1 MSRVNEPDVT
11 LYTRANC
18 PLCDKAKDAILA
30 SGAAVQITEVD
41 IDADPELRARYTD
54 DVPVVHVRGSE
65 VFRHRVD
72 PELFAQYVRAGL
84 CGWRIADGHHLEKSY
99 DFADFAAA
107 LAFTNR
113 VGALAEKQNHHP
125 DIHLAWGK
133 VRLTLWSHDVDR
145 LTARDFT
152 LAAQIDMAS

>member
-1 MSRVNEPDVT
+1 VNEPDVT

-41 IDADPELRARYTD
+41 VDTDPELRIRYTN
-54 DVPVVHVRGSE
+54 DVPVVHIRGAE

-72 PELFAQYVRAGL
+72 ADLFARYVRAGL
-84 CGWRIADGHHLEKSY
+84 CGWRVVDGHHLEKSY
-99 DFADFAAA
+99 VFSDFATA

-113 VGALAEKQNHHP
+113 VGAIAETQNHHP
-125 DIHLAWGK
+125 DVYLTWGS
-133 VRLTLWSHDVDR
+133 VRLTVWSHDVDR
-145 LTARDFT
+145 LTSRDFA
-152 LAAQIDMAS
+152 LAARIDMAS

>member
-1 MSRVNEPDVT
+1 VNEPDVT

-18 PLCDKAKDAILA
+18 PLCDKAKDAIFA

-41 IDADPELRARYTD
+41 IDSDPELQTRYND

-72 PELFAQYVRAGL
+72 ADLFARYVREGL
-84 CGWRIADGHHLEKSY
+84 CGWRVVDGHQLEKAY
-99 DFADFAAA
+99 AFPDFATA

-113 VGALAEKQNHHP
+113 VGAIAEKQNHHP
-125 DIHLAWGK
+125 DIRLAWGK
-133 VRLTLWSHDVDR
+133 VELTLWSHDVDR
-145 LTARDFT
+145 LTDRDFA
-152 LAAQIDMAS
+152 LAARIDMAS